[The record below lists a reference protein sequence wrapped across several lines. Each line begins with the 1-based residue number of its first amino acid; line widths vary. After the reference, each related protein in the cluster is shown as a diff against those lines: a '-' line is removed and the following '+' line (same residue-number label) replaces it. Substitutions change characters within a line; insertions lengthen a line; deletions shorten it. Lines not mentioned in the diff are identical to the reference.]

1 MELARLHWGGKWWL
15 HHGER
20 NKKRF
25 FGIDWR
31 YVYKNFYVLYTYSM
45 KVFKFFYLLLIVLLC
60 SCVLGTENTFET
72 STPDWDGKTKELIYN
87 PDENNGILVYEL
99 PKDVG
104 TVKLTLPANAGVEV
118 FYARLNHTDNII
130 PKSSTQYLVDN
141 KRSVENDLVLS
152 DYSEALK
159 YSNISGYANGLIR
172 QDFVPAREFTP
183 PQIKQNNSRYASNS
197 AISAPQMAVSQISG
211 SFGETKKLYVDS
223 SATGYSKRDATL
235 RAVGEHCYVWV
246 VNDYYTTATTASAN
260 KVNDATAKALADQFD
275 MIYGYV
281 RNIFGEEAE
290 CIAHY
295 SGGEVLL
302 PIENVSNTGSK
313 VNIVLTDIQ
322 CDYSATQQ
330 GGTFGYFWAKD
341 YYSQAFANYAGDYT
355 LKLSNEGKYFYV
367 DTYFTNIAPDT
378 VYSTLAH
385 EFQHMIHFGV
395 KFLTPLSQGREG
407 KSSSTWFNEMLSMLC
422 EDMMQ
427 SKLGISDE
435 NSPLFRLPWFCANY
449 IFSGITDWLDGDY
462 VNISY
467 ATAYTFGA
475 YLARN
480 YGGPDLIKKIAQ
492 CSEVDKNAITYAL
505 GQAGKNETF
514 KSVFTKYPRALTLSK
529 DPEITFNRT
538 VKSSTAYDGY
548 YYPMKAF
555 NIFEVAVPL
564 DAGTLYGPGLLSY
577 NVQYEL
583 RPNGFSL
590 HRVAWL
596 TPDEVGTG
604 GTMSLPFSS
613 YVADGTSV
621 LLLVQPYDE

>member
-1 MELARLHWGGKWWL
+1 
-15 HHGER
+15 
-20 NKKRF
+20 
-25 FGIDWR
+25 
-31 YVYKNFYVLYTYSM
+31 M
-45 KVFKFFYLLLIVLLC
+45 KIIKFFPLFLIVLMF
-60 SCVLGTENTFET
+60 SCVLDTDSSLSAPSPSVPN
-72 STPDWDGKTKELIYN
+72 WDGSTATVTYN
-87 PDENNGILVYEL
+87 PDENNGILAYEI

-104 TVKLTLPANAGVEV
+104 VVKLQVPANTGIEI

-130 PKSSTQYLVDN
+130 PKASTQYIVDN

-172 QDFVPAREFTP
+172 QDFVPARDFTP
-183 PQIKQNNSRYASNS
+183 PQIKLNNSRYASNS

-211 SFGETKKLYVDS
+211 SVGETKKLYVDS

-246 VNDYYTTATTASAN
+246 VNDYYTTATTASDN
-260 KVNDATAKALADQFD
+260 KVNTATAEALAKQFD

-341 YYSQAFANYAGDYT
+341 YFSQAFANYAGDST

-367 DTYFTNIAPDT
+367 DTYFTNKERKM

-395 KFLTPLSQGREG
+395 KFLTPLTQGREG

-427 SKLGISDE
+427 TKLDISNED
-435 NSPLFRLPWFCANY
+435 SPTSRLPWFCANY
-449 IFSGITDWLDGDY
+449 ILSGITDWLDGDY

-480 YGGPDLIKKIAQ
+480 YGGPDLIKEIAQ

-529 DPEITFNRT
+529 DPELTFNRT

-548 YYPMKAF
+548 YYPMEAF
-555 NIFEVAVPL
+555 NIFEVPL
-564 DAGTLYGPGLLSY
+564 DAERTLYGPGLLSY
-577 NVQYEL
+577 DAQYEL
-583 RPNGFSL
+583 RPNGFTL
-590 HRVAWL
+590 HYVTYLSA
-596 TPDEVGTG
+596 EKVGQG
-604 GTMSLPFSS
+604 GVLSIPFSS

-621 LLLVQPYDE
+621 ILMVQPYE